1 MSEPLTS
8 EHFRPHLNKVFRIED
23 DGRTFTLTRVDSGH
37 PDSYALPPGMRR
49 PFNLIFDG
57 PVGDV
62 VPAGLYTLRVEDG
75 PSFDLYVMPIYTPAA
90 GRQDYQAAFN

>member
-1 MSEPLTS
+1 MSEPLTP
-8 EHFRPHLNKVFRIED
+8 EHFRPHLNKVFRIEG
-23 DGRTFTLTRVDSGH
+23 DGRSFTLTHVDVRGSD
-37 PDSYALPPGMRR
+37 PCALPPGTRR
-49 PFNLIFDG
+49 PFNLIFRG